1 VELSYDATALVNGR
15 RPVAAVLVYDPA
27 DPWAITLVVDGVT
40 WLFARELLATG
51 LYEPAGH
58 GDVQVRPD
66 TGGVFGHV
74 VVALSGPSGT
84 ADLALPR
91 GTVESLLDATEALVP
106 PGHER
111 IDWETEMVRLTGDD
125 ATGAAA

>member
-1 VELSYDATALVNGR
+1 MDLTYHELAVLNGRTRVPVELIYTA
-15 RPVAAVLVYDPA
+15 A
-27 DPWAITLVVDGVT
+27 DPWAITLAVGSRL
-40 WLFARELLATG
+40 WLFARELLAAG
-51 LYEPAGH
+51 LYEPVGD

-66 TGGVFGHV
+66 TGGVSGHV
-74 VVALSGPSGT
+74 VVALSSPSGT

-106 PGHER
+106 PGTER
-111 IDWETEMVRLTGDD
+111 LDWDTEMARLTGDD